1 MENGLSKQDTLGDLT
16 ALADELLEQATEI
29 RRQWADLGETLGI
42 APPEPAP
49 TAQRPDAEQEAE
61 EADPVRLV
69 ALDMMLAGHSRDE
82 VRQYLQ
88 ATFGEDDREAVLD
101 DVFTQYGV

>member
-1 MENGLSKQDTLGDLT
+1 MENGSSRQDTLGDLT

-42 APPEPAP
+42 TPPEPVPA
-49 TAQRPDAEQEAE
+49 AQRQGAE
-61 EADPVRLV
+61 EESADPVRLV

-82 VRQYLQ
+82 VREYLQ

-101 DVFTQYGV
+101 DVFTQYG